1 MMTEWAAATMKL
13 LLWGVLMAADID
25 LPPTRY
31 DHAYRGQV
39 EYVYDFPI
47 AVAEDGQRGYS
58 ADDDHMWGYT
68 VPPKRRGGKC
78 LIHLSPIGSVVDNQ
92 VMTEEMLRVLIR
104 HETAHCN
111 GWRHRDLPAPT
122 TDVRQR
128 FCVSVVEPP
137 PSVKQDPEYDPNQW
151 LVVRE
156 GPGAKFEAV
165 TKMGSVGHFEA
176 DAVDGDWTHVVNPE
190 IQGWVSSKYVQEC
203 SAFERPNGWKHDVGG
218 KSYQQQLER
227 CIWEP
232 EAACPD

>member
-104 HETAHCN
+104 HETGHCN
-111 GWRHRDLPAPT
+111 GWRHRAETTERTACTDDGREATFLRIDDRTPA
-122 TDVRQR
+122 
-128 FCVSVVEPP
+128 E
-137 PSVKQDPEYDPNQW
+137 
-151 LVVRE
+151 RE
-156 GPGAKFEAV
+156 AGPGV
-165 TKMGSVGHFEA
+165 
-176 DAVDGDWTHVVNPE
+176 
-190 IQGWVSSKYVQEC
+190 
-203 SAFERPNGWKHDVGG
+203 
-218 KSYQQQLER
+218 
-227 CIWEP
+227 
-232 EAACPD
+232 